1 MSAGGLVPGLNN
13 VHLHLSGPVLAGIY
27 SGHIMYWDDAKIKDI
42 NREYASKLPHKA
54 IVPIHRADGSGDTF
68 LFTQYFSKSTPSWAS
83 GPGYGTTISWPS
95 VASAVGAT
103 GNPGIVQTCQNTPY
117 SVAPGNADAGLTF
130 TGCSHG
136 LPTRALAWRRRTDRC
151 NIHGTHN

>member
-1 MSAGGLVPGLNN
+1 MSAGGRVPGLNN

-83 GPGYGTTISWPS
+83 GPRIRHDDQL
-95 VASAVGAT
+95 AVGRV
-103 GNPGIVQTCQNTPY
+103 GRRCDGETP
-117 SVAPGNADAGLTF
+117 
-130 TGCSHG
+130 
-136 LPTRALAWRRRTDRC
+136 ALCRPARTRRTRSRPA
-151 NIHGTHN
+151 TLTPA